1 MATLMTWQGG
11 IGDIAMVTKKLFKS
25 APGKLVKE
33 MWIWQLGK
41 MDLDTRQWQLGK
53 ITEHLVVHSSH

>member
-1 MATLMTWQGG
+1 
-11 IGDIAMVTKKLFKS
+11 
-25 APGKLVKE
+25 

-41 MDLDTRQWQLGK
+41 MDLDTTKPWQIGK